1 MNNLK
6 FIVGLYIGY
15 DIINYFS
22 EDRGPPINYL
32 KIIRGNYM
40 KHFHRLTTNIV
51 IISFMLI
58 AIPMILPAQTLSQV
72 LNGQTERTLLAQ
84 DSQLRVDTVVEQTR
98 KMEDKYRATLKE
110 IDGLQIYNKLLEL
123 QIENQARVKVDLEKS
138 IVVASQIN
146 RQIVPTMTKMIDSLD
161 QFVSLDI
168 PFLLDERTKRVDSL
182 KEIMERQDVTVAEK
196 FRKVSEAYQI
206 ENDYGKTIETYK
218 DTLDVDGKTL
228 QLDFLKVGRISFM
241 YQSIDGKTSGVWNQ
255 RTKQWEDA
263 DSHRNEIKMGLK
275 IAKKQIAPDLV
286 ILPVDTAETI

>member
-1 MNNLK
+1 
-6 FIVGLYIGY
+6 
-15 DIINYFS
+15 
-22 EDRGPPINYL
+22 
-32 KIIRGNYM
+32 M

-84 DSQLRVDTVVEQTR
+84 ESQQRVDTVVEQTR

-110 IDGLQIYNKLLEL
+110 IDGLQIYNRLLEL

-146 RQIVPTMTKMIDSLD
+146 RQIVPTMTKMIESLD
-161 QFVSLDI
+161 QFVSLDV
-168 PFLLDERTKRVDSL
+168 PFLLEERTNRVSSL

-218 DTLDVDGKTL
+218 DTLEVDGQTL
-228 QLDFLKVGRISFM
+228 ELDFLRVGRISFM

-255 RTKQWEDA
+255 RTKRNKDRSDRSCPSRTTKQQW
-263 DSHRNEIKMGLK
+263 
-275 IAKKQIAPDLV
+275 
-286 ILPVDTAETI
+286 

>member
-1 MNNLK
+1 LQFTVGV
-6 FIVGLYIGY
+6 FIDY
-15 DIINYFS
+15 DIINYFGKDKIPS
-22 EDRGPPINYL
+22 ILL
-32 KIIRGNYM
+32 KIIRGYYM

-84 DSQLRVDTVVEQTR
+84 DSQQRVEVVVEQTR

-146 RQIVPTMTKMIDSLD
+146 RQIVPTMTKMIESLN

-168 PFLLDERTKRVDSL
+168 PFLLDERTERVKSL
-182 KEIMERQDVTVAEK
+182 QDIMAREDVTVAEK

-275 IAKKQIAPDLV
+275 IAKKQVAPDLV
-286 ILPVDTAETI
+286 ILPVDTAETT

>member
-1 MNNLK
+1 MNNSK

-15 DIINYFS
+15 DIIKYFG
-22 EDRGPPINYL
+22 EDRSPPINYL

-146 RQIVPTMTKMIDSLD
+146 RQIVPTMTKMIESLD

-168 PFLLDERTKRVDSL
+168 PFLLDERTERVDSL

>member
-1 MNNLK
+1 LQFTVGV
-6 FIVGLYIGY
+6 FIDY
-15 DIINYFS
+15 DIINYFGK
-22 EDRGPPINYL
+22 DKIPYILL

-84 DSQLRVDTVVEQTR
+84 DSQQRVEVVVEQTR

-146 RQIVPTMTKMIDSLD
+146 RQIVPTMTKMIESLN

-168 PFLLDERTKRVDSL
+168 PFLLDERTERVKSL
-182 KEIMERQDVTVAEK
+182 QDIMAREDVTVAEK

-275 IAKKQIAPDLV
+275 IAKKQVAPDLV
-286 ILPVDTAETI
+286 ILPVDTAETT